1 MTQQLGRIALVAAMT
16 CALGAC
22 GPQDLDVQGD
32 TGPEELGTR
41 EQRVVQCAVS
51 TTIGGYLQY
60 GHFTYPPGPCVP
72 DAANPALK
80 RDFNIL
86 YEWKRLVDS
95 TQAGD
100 VIRGNIYNVTADFVP
115 SALKAAMGR
124 GVQVYVSFDGGV
136 DRVNEGAFTHP
147 AYGFNTFPNKTFCR
161 YGTGNNGCLGTVGTG
176 IAHTKAWTFSSATAP
191 NGTRYSN
198 VTWISSANM
207 TYGSGTDMSNN
218 SITTYGDAALFSFM
232 TAHLTNMYNQSPRTS
247 DYYNSSIGRGYLG
260 SASQSIYASP
270 EAAGQTDII
279 LSRINDLTPDGLN
292 ITAPDGTAQ
301 KRCQV
306 RVQMLMFT
314 DSRIEVARKLAAF
327 GNAGCQV
334 RVMVN
339 LGTDGKAE
347 IGPDVLAV
355 LRAANNV
362 WIKAHPKLH
371 DKAIM
376 MRGNFGG
383 VLQSRTYGG
392 SHNLT
397 GAALHENDEVFTK
410 LTEPAGWNADGSMK
424 DRLYT
429 YFVWHFGDSYY
440 DAEAV
445 AL

>member
-1 MTQQLGRIALVAAMT
+1 MTHGLGRIGRVVAVT
-16 CALGAC
+16 CALSAC
-22 GPQDLDVQGD
+22 GPQGSNVLEESD
-32 TGPEELGTR
+32 PELGTNQ
-41 EQRVVQCAVS
+41 QRVVQCSVS

-60 GHFTYPPGPCVP
+60 GHFTYPPSPCVP
-72 DAANPALK
+72 DAANPGLK

-100 VIRGNIYNVTADFVP
+100 VIRGNIYNASADFVP
-115 SALKAAMGR
+115 QALKAAMNR
-124 GVQVYVSFDGGV
+124 GVQVYVSFNGGIN
-136 DRVNEGAFTHP
+136 RTTEGAFTNTT
-147 AYGFNTFPNKTFCR
+147 YGFNYFPNKTFCHS
-161 YGTGNNGCLGTVGTG
+161 GTSDGCLGTVGTG

-218 SITTYGDAALFSFM
+218 SITTYGDATLYTFM
-232 TAHLTNMYNQSPRTS
+232 KAHLTNMYNQSPRTS
-247 DYYNSSIGRGYLG
+247 DYYDSASGRGYLG

-279 LSRINDLTPDGLN
+279 LSRINDLTPDALT
-292 ITAPDGTAQ
+292 ITAPDGTVQ
-301 KRCQV
+301 QRCQV
-306 RVQMLMFT
+306 RVQMLLFNDT
-314 DSRIEVARKLAAF
+314 RIEVAKKLAAF
-327 GNAGCQV
+327 GNAGCPV

-339 LGTDGKAE
+339 RNPDGSAE
-347 IGPDVLAV
+347 IGPNVLSV
-355 LRAANNV
+355 LKAANNV
-362 WIKAHPKLH
+362 WVKSHPDLH

-376 MRGNFGG
+376 IRGNFGG

-397 GAALHENDEVFTK
+397 GAALHENDEIFTK

-424 DRLYT
+424 DRFYT

-440 DAEAV
+440 DAEAL

>member
-1 MTQQLGRIALVAAMT
+1 MTQGLGRIGRVVAVT
-16 CALGAC
+16 CALSAC
-22 GPQDLDVQGD
+22 GPQESNVLEELE
-32 TGPEELGTR
+32 PELGTNQ
-41 EQRVVQCAVS
+41 QRVVQCAVS

-60 GHFTYPPGPCVP
+60 GHFTYPPSPCKP

-95 TQAGD
+95 TQSGD

-115 SALKAAMGR
+115 QALRAAMNR
-124 GVQVYVSFDGGV
+124 GVQVYVSFNGGV
-136 DRVNEGAFTHP
+136 DRVNEGAFTNTT
-147 AYGFNTFPNKTFCR
+147 YGFNYFPNKSFCH
-161 YGTGNNGCLGTVGTG
+161 YNTSDGCLGTVGTG

-218 SITTYGDAALFSFM
+218 SITTYGDATLYSFM
-232 TAHLTNMYNQSPRTS
+232 KAHLTNMYNQSPRTS
-247 DYYNSSIGRGYLG
+247 DYYDSASGRGYLG
-260 SASQSIYASP
+260 TASQSIYASP
-270 EAAGQTDII
+270 EAAGQTDIV
-279 LSRINDLTPDGLN
+279 LSRINDLTPDALT
-292 ITAPDGTAQ
+292 ITPPGGTAQ

-314 DSRIEVARKLAAF
+314 DSRIEVAKKLAAF
-327 GNAGCQV
+327 GNAGCEV

-339 LGTDGKAE
+339 REPDGSHL
-347 IGPDVLAV
+347 IGPSVLAT
-355 LRAANNV
+355 LKAANNV
-362 WIKAHPKLH
+362 WVKSHPALH

-376 MRGNFGG
+376 IRGNFGG
-383 VLQSRTYGG
+383 VLQSRTFGG

-397 GAALHENDEVFTK
+397 GAALNENDEIFTK

-424 DRLYT
+424 DRFYT

-440 DAEAV
+440 DAEAIS
-445 AL
+445 L